1 MKVLN
6 KSVERVNTGKVE
18 LQDLTLLKPAL
29 IPNKRVVMAAVHL
42 KFINLSRRTVQ
53 LLTALYERLTPDPRL
68 ILGQVESR

>member
-6 KSVERVNTGKVE
+6 KSVE
-18 LQDLTLLKPAL
+18 LQDLLKPAL

-42 KFINLSRRTVQ
+42 IFNNNLSRRTVQ
-53 LLTALYERLTPDPRL
+53 LLTALYERVTPDPRL